1 MQSNLHFFVVAPI
14 HIDEKLYTSEKGT
27 WEVHVLKWQQ
37 VAKCMFLFCHFQI
50 GFSQFPVFDCCSN
63 LWFRSYKFCLYKAS
77 CLLLRNGMKSSKL
90 KVIGRCWRCFAIL
103 QRKESSKIN
112 FFFYMMASA
121 SFLWYIFMY
130 LPLTTILS
138 SWMSL
143 SFKEKYFELGRA
155 VKCKAYD
162 QKPSHTIS
170 FQYFLFW
177 DWN

>member
-103 QRKESSKIN
+103 QRKEGSKIN
-112 FFFYMMASA
+112 FFLHDGKCNFSLIHFYVSPLNHY
-121 SFLWYIFMY
+121 SFLLNVSFFQRK
-130 LPLTTILS
+130 ILWTWKS
-138 SWMSL
+138 S
-143 SFKEKYFELGRA
+143 K
-155 VKCKAYD
+155 V
-162 QKPSHTIS
+162 
-170 FQYFLFW
+170 
-177 DWN
+177 